1 LGTASMV
8 DGSATL
14 DAIFAKSG
22 IHEIT
27 AQYGGD
33 SVFLASSNSVPVQV
47 AGFATTATLLA
58 PANATTGASVTL
70 TATISSSGG
79 IPTGQVVFLDGG
91 TNLGASA
98 LDGAGVAILR
108 INTLAAGMHTLT
120 ASYAGDTKF
129 DGSDSAGVTI
139 NIASADFSFGA
150 TPTTA
155 TVIAGDSTQFML
167 TVTPVGVF
175 ADSVTF
181 SCSPVTGINCTF
193 SPATVNS
200 ANGTASTTL
209 TVTTSTSVTRYG
221 FLMPAVIG
229 PCALFIALNLL
240 VLAMLRGGKLRI
252 ARASALTTVT
262 ASLAIVALV
271 LAMGGCGGYGGRSQP
286 NRGTAS
292 ILVIAR
298 SGSVAHTTTVT
309 VTVQ

>member
-1 LGTASMV
+1 
-8 DGSATL
+8 
-14 DAIFAKSG
+14 
-22 IHEIT
+22 
-27 AQYGGD
+27 
-33 SVFLASSNSVPVQV
+33 
-47 AGFATTATLLA
+47 
-58 PANATTGASVTL
+58 
-70 TATISSSGG
+70 
-79 IPTGQVVFLDGG
+79 
-91 TNLGASA
+91 
-98 LDGAGVAILR
+98 
-108 INTLAAGMHTLT
+108 MHTLT

-129 DGSDSAGVTI
+129 DGSVSAGVTI

-167 TVTPVGVF
+167 TVTPVGGF
-175 ADSVTF
+175 ANNVTF
-181 SCSPVTGINCTF
+181 SCSPVTGISCTF

-229 PCALFIALNLL
+229 PCALIIALSLL
-240 VLAMLRGGKLRI
+240 VLAMLCGGKLRI
-252 ARASALTTVT
+252 ARASTLTVT

-271 LAMGGCGGYGGRSQP
+271 LAMGGCGGYGGSSQP

-292 ILVIAR
+292 ILVIAQ